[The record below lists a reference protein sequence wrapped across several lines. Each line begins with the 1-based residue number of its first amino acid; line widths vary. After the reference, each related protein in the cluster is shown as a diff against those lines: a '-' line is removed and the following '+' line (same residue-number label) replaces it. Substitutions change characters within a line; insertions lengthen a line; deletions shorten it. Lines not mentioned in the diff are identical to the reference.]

1 MLAALLRPA
10 SPDDE
15 NNNMKRILINATQ
28 QEELR
33 VAIVDGQKLY
43 NLDIEVPS
51 REQKK
56 SSIFKGKIT
65 RVEPS
70 LEAAFVDFG
79 SERHGFLP
87 FKEIAHHYWSEK
99 AQNAEKRPSIKEAV
113 KEGQELIV
121 QVEKEERGNKG
132 AALTTKVSLAGRY
145 LVLMPTEPR
154 AGGVSRRIE
163 GDDRKQ
169 VREAMR
175 ELNMPEKMGTIV
187 RTAGVGRS
195 SEELQWDLDYL
206 STLWAAIEKAAEERP
221 SPFLIFHDT
230 SVIIRALRDH
240 YDSDISEVII
250 DDPAVHKQAEEFI
263 QQVMPHNLRKLK
275 LYQEKVPLFNRF
287 QIESQIESAFQREVT
302 LPSGGAIV
310 IDHSEALTAI
320 DINSARATK
329 GGDIEETA
337 LQTNLEAAEEV
348 GRQLRLRDLG
358 GLFVIDFIDMIPNRN
373 QREVENKLRD
383 VLKHDRARVQVGRI
397 SRFGLLEMSRQRL
410 RPSLGESSQETC
422 PVCKGHGTIRSVESL
437 ALSVLRLLEE
447 EAVKEKTGA
456 VLAHLPVDVATFLLN
471 EKRAKISAIEERHG
485 LRIIL
490 VPDANFERPN
500 YKLERLRLDDA
511 QHAAMRNSSHQL
523 AEKKETELPM
533 TDKPLVQMSEQAAVQ
548 SVAVSAPAPAPTP
561 KAAPSAAPVAQ
572 QPGLFV
578 RLWKGL
584 FATGAPAKAPAEEK
598 TEKKTPA
605 RRNTQRRN
613 PQQRR
618 SRGGNTQ
625 KNRSPNNRRR
635 RNNNE
640 GSHTSAAGG
649 GKPHNQTAKDKPSSG
664 NNSKPKAS
672 NTPRPQ
678 NATRGKN
685 QTARQTQENP
695 SPKDTA
701 TNSSSAQSTEKLSS
715 APTKAAPNENTPKT
729 INTPTDTTQ
738 KDSAPT
744 KNVSPKENDSA
755 TTEKQPQKKPANR
768 RRRTRRSP
776 RRTASRKPTEK
787 APTSNTK
794 ATPTTEKET
803 NAQVNTKPADS
814 VDKSKDNKSE
824 NKQQKSQPTKTKE
837 IDTKVNTKPA
847 DSVDKSKDNKSEN
860 KQQKSQPTKTKETDV
875 KVNTKPAD
883 SVDKSKD
890 NRPENKQQKS
900 QPTKTKETDTKVN
913 TKPADSVD
921 KPKDNKPENKQ
932 QKSQPTKT
940 KETDTKVNTKPAD
953 SVDKSKDNKPEN
965 KQQKSQPTKTKETD
979 TKVNT
984 KPADSVDKSKD
995 NRPENKQQKSQ
1006 PTKTKETDT
1015 KVNTK
1020 LADSVDKSKDNKPV
1034 PTEKPAK
1041 PEGE

>member
-1 MLAALLRPA
+1 
-10 SPDDE
+10 
-15 NNNMKRILINATQ
+15 MKRILINATQ

-87 FKEIAHHYWSEK
+87 FKEIARHYWSEK
-99 AQNAEKRPSIKEAV
+99 AQKSEKRPSIKEAV

-175 ELNMPEKMGTIV
+175 ELKMPEDMGTIV

-195 SEELQWDLDYL
+195 TEELQWDLDYL
-206 STLWAAIEKAAEERP
+206 ATLWAAIKKAAEDRP

-287 QIESQIESAFQREVT
+287 QIETQIESAFQREVT

-310 IDHSEALTAI
+310 IDQSEALTAI

-337 LQTNLEAAEEV
+337 LQTNLEAAEEI

-358 GLFVIDFIDMIPNRN
+358 GLFVIDFIDMMPNRN
-373 QREVENKLRD
+373 QREVENRLRQ

-410 RPSLGESSQETC
+410 RPSLGESSQEVC
-422 PVCKGHGTIRSVESL
+422 PICSGHGTIRSVESL
-437 ALSVLRLLEE
+437 ALSVLRLLQE
-447 EAVKEKTGA
+447 EAVKDKTGA

-471 EKRAKISAIEERHG
+471 EKRTEIGVIEKRYG

-490 VPDANFERPN
+490 VPDLNFERPN
-500 YKLERLRLDDA
+500 YKLERLRTDDK
-511 QHAAMRNSSHQL
+511 QHAAMRSSSHEL
-523 AEKKETELPM
+523 PEKKETELPM
-533 TDKPLVQMSEQAAVQ
+533 AEKPPVQWSEQAAVQ
-548 SVAVSAPAPAPTP
+548 SVAVVAAPAPTP
-561 KAAPSAAPVAQ
+561 QPAPSTAVTTPQ

-584 FATGAPAKAPAEEK
+584 FATGAPANASE
-598 TEKKTPA
+598 EKKTEQTPQSQ
-605 RRNTQRRN
+605 RNTSRRS

-618 SRGGNTQ
+618 GRSGNAQ
-625 KNRSPNNRRR
+625 RNRSPNNRRR
-635 RNNNE
+635 R
-640 GSHTSAAGG
+640 G
-649 GKPHNQTAKDKPSSG
+649 NQG
-664 NNSKPKAS
+664 NNKP
-672 NTPRPQ
+672 NQ
-678 NATRGKN
+678 NAKTSDAENNHKADTRK
-685 QTARQTQENP
+685 QSSDKDVKAKSTRPARSRTPKKDPAAKQTQTH
-695 SPKDTA
+695 SAPKDTSKEA
-701 TNSSSAQSTEKLSS
+701 AQIPTSKETKAPEAGKNKPPQKSKPQKILEPHEQPSKEDRTVTTNSPATENK
-715 APTKAAPNENTPKT
+715 
-729 INTPTDTTQ
+729 DT
-738 KDSAPT
+738 
-744 KNVSPKENDSA
+744 
-755 TTEKQPQKKPANR
+755 TTEKQPQKKATNTTR
-768 RRRTRRSP
+768 KRRTRRSP
-776 RRTASRKPTEK
+776 RKTAGKKPAEKPTSLNTEAVPQQSTTKQSDTKISDDMGKPTPDKRVRSKNKTEQKSNESSKSPHNSTETDQAK
-787 APTSNTK
+787 APPKT
-794 ATPTTEKET
+794 A
-803 NAQVNTKPADS
+803 VKP
-814 VDKSKDNKSE
+814 
-824 NKQQKSQPTKTKE
+824 
-837 IDTKVNTKPA
+837 
-847 DSVDKSKDNKSEN
+847 
-860 KQQKSQPTKTKETDV
+860 
-875 KVNTKPAD
+875 
-883 SVDKSKD
+883 
-890 NRPENKQQKS
+890 
-900 QPTKTKETDTKVN
+900 
-913 TKPADSVD
+913 
-921 KPKDNKPENKQ
+921 
-932 QKSQPTKT
+932 
-940 KETDTKVNTKPAD
+940 
-953 SVDKSKDNKPEN
+953 
-965 KQQKSQPTKTKETD
+965 
-979 TKVNT
+979 
-984 KPADSVDKSKD
+984 
-995 NRPENKQQKSQ
+995 
-1006 PTKTKETDT
+1006 
-1015 KVNTK
+1015 
-1020 LADSVDKSKDNKPV
+1020 
-1034 PTEKPAK
+1034 
-1041 PEGE
+1041 

>member
-1 MLAALLRPA
+1 
-10 SPDDE
+10 
-15 NNNMKRILINATQ
+15 MKRILINATQ

-87 FKEIAHHYWSEK
+87 FKEIARHYWSEK
-99 AQNAEKRPSIKEAV
+99 AQQSEKRPSIKEAV
-113 KEGQELIV
+113 KEGQELVV

-175 ELNMPEKMGTIV
+175 ELKMPENMGTIV

-206 STLWAAIEKAAEERP
+206 STLWTAIQKASEERP

-240 YDSDISEVII
+240 YDSDISEIII

-287 QIESQIESAFQREVT
+287 QIETQIESAFQREVT

-310 IDHSEALTAI
+310 IDQNEALTAV

-329 GGDIEETA
+329 GSDIEETA
-337 LQTNLEAAEEV
+337 LHTNLEAAEEI

-358 GLFVIDFIDMIPNRN
+358 GLFVIDFIDMMPNRN
-373 QREVENKLRD
+373 QREVENKLRQ

-410 RPSLGESSQETC
+410 RPSLGESSQEVC
-422 PVCKGHGTIRSVESL
+422 PICSGHGTIRSVESL
-437 ALSVLRLLEE
+437 ALSILRLLEE

-471 EKRAKISAIEERHG
+471 EKRTEIADIEERHG

-490 VPDANFERPN
+490 VPDLNFERPN
-500 YKLERLRLDDA
+500 YKLERLRLDDK
-511 QHAAMRNSSHQL
+511 QHAAMRTSSHEL
-523 AEKKETELPM
+523 AEKKDTEIPM
-533 TDKPLVQMSEQAAVQ
+533 AQKPSAQLAEQAAVQ
-548 SVAVSAPAPAPTP
+548 SVAVAGPAPAPTP
-561 KAAPSAAPVAQ
+561 QAAPSAAVIPQ

-584 FATGAPAKAPAEEK
+584 FATGAPVKAAEEK
-598 TEKKTPA
+598 KTENKPQPQRDA
-605 RRNTQRRN
+605 QNRNQ
-613 PQQRR
+613 QQRR
-618 SRGGNTQ
+618 GRGGNSQ
-625 KNRSPNNRRR
+625 RNRSPNNRRR
-635 RNNNE
+635 RNNQ
-640 GSHTSAAGG
+640 G
-649 GKPHNQTAKDKPSSG
+649 
-664 NNSKPKAS
+664 NSKPNPNAKS
-672 NTPRPQ
+672 NDAQGNQADSGKQSSTDGNNAKTTRAPQ
-678 NATRGKN
+678 SRAPKKQHQTVKN
-685 QTARQTQENP
+685 NQDNT
-695 SPKDTA
+695 SPKQGSKEAPQT
-701 TNSSSAQSTEKLSS
+701 TSSNKTSS
-715 APTKAAPNENTPKT
+715 TPKT
-729 INTPTDTTQ
+729 TQTKTTQQNEPRKPVEANIPPPKETSATASTTPTP
-738 KDSAPT
+738 AEG
-744 KNVSPKENDSA
+744 NEA
-755 TTEKQPQKKPANR
+755 TTEKPPQKKAANSNR

-776 RRTASRKPTEK
+776 RRTAAKKPTENTSSSNVET
-787 APTSNTK
+787 APQKPAAPQPS
-794 ATPTTEKET
+794 
-803 NAQVNTKPADS
+803 TKPADS
-814 VDKSKDNKSE
+814 ADKKSKAAD
-824 NKQQKSQPTKTKE
+824 
-837 IDTKVNTKPA
+837 KPKA
-847 DSVDKSKDNKSEN
+847 DKPEADKPK
-860 KQQKSQPTKTKETDV
+860 
-875 KVNTKPAD
+875 
-883 SVDKSKD
+883 
-890 NRPENKQQKS
+890 
-900 QPTKTKETDTKVN
+900 
-913 TKPADSVD
+913 VD
-921 KPKDNKPENKQ
+921 KPKTDKPEADNPKTDKPKADKPKADKPKADKPKADKPKVDKPKTDKPKRNGE
-932 QKSQPTKT
+932 QKSSTSKSSDNSTAANQEKATPKT
-940 KETDTKVNTKPAD
+940 
-953 SVDKSKDNKPEN
+953 SDKS
-965 KQQKSQPTKTKETD
+965 ST
-979 TKVNT
+979 
-984 KPADSVDKSKD
+984 
-995 NRPENKQQKSQ
+995 
-1006 PTKTKETDT
+1006 
-1015 KVNTK
+1015 
-1020 LADSVDKSKDNKPV
+1020 
-1034 PTEKPAK
+1034 
-1041 PEGE
+1041 